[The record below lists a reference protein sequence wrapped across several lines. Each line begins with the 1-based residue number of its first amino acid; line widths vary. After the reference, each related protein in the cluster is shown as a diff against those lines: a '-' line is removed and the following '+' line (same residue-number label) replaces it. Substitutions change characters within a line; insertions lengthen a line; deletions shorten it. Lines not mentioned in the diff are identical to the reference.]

1 MKIITI
7 IPARGGSKSLPKKNI
22 LSLNGKPLLCYSID
36 YSLRSQLVTSTVVS
50 TDSQEIA
57 DIAKSSGASVPFLRP
72 GKYARDDTRDYPVI
86 RHALDF
92 FEGQGQI
99 FDLYVLLRP
108 TSPLRPSGLIE
119 KALEIL
125 EDNID
130 ATSVRSMARIKE
142 HPYRVWRQ
150 NDDKSVCGFIETEVE
165 PYNIPRQELP
175 ELFFQTGD
183 IEVIRRETIING
195 SISGEYVYPLI
206 IDHED
211 MIDIDSQSDFDRA
224 EKSNAD
230 R

>member
-22 LSLNGKPLLCYSID
+22 LPLNGKPLLCYSVD

-57 DIAKSSGASVPFLRP
+57 DIAKGSGASVPFIRP
-72 GKYARDDTRDYPVI
+72 REHARDDTRDYSFI

-119 KALEIL
+119 KAVEIL

-183 IEVIRRETIING
+183 IEVIRRETIIGG
-195 SISGEYVYPLI
+195 SISGERVYPLI

-211 MIDIDSQSDFDRA
+211 MIDIDNQSDFNRA
-224 EKSNAD
+224 EKSNAYK
-230 R
+230 

>member
-22 LSLNGKPLLCYSID
+22 LSLNGKPLLCYSVD
-36 YSLRSQLVTSTVVS
+36 YSLRSELVTSTVVS
-50 TDSQEIA
+50 TDSKEIA

-72 GKYARDDTRDYPVI
+72 SKYARDDTRDYPVI

-92 FEGQGQI
+92 FEDQGQI
-99 FDLYVLLRP
+99 FDFYVLLRP

-119 KALEIL
+119 KAFEIL

-150 NDDKSVCGFIETEVE
+150 NDDKSVCGFIKTEVE
-165 PYNIPRQELP
+165 PYNMQR
-175 ELFFQTGD
+175 
-183 IEVIRRETIING
+183 
-195 SISGEYVYPLI
+195 
-206 IDHED
+206 H
-211 MIDIDSQSDFDRA
+211 
-224 EKSNAD
+224 
-230 R
+230 

>member
-1 MKIITI
+1 M
-7 IPARGGSKSLPKKNI
+7 PKKNI
-22 LSLNGKPLLCYSID
+22 LSLNGKPLLCYSVD
-36 YSLRSQLVTSTVVS
+36 YSLRSELVTSTVVS
-50 TDSQEIA
+50 TDSKEIA

-72 GKYARDDTRDYPVI
+72 SKYARDDTRDYPVI

-92 FEGQGQI
+92 FEDQGQI
-99 FDLYVLLRP
+99 FDFYVLLRP

-119 KALEIL
+119 KAFEIL

-150 NDDKSVCGFIETEVE
+150 NDDKSVCGFIKTEVE
-165 PYNIPRQELP
+165 PYNMPRQELP
-175 ELFFQTGD
+175 ELLFQTGD
-183 IEVIRRETIING
+183 IEVIRRKTLING
-195 SISGEYVYPLI
+195 SISGECVYPLI
-206 IDHED
+206 IDHAD